1 MNAAARVLSLL
12 CVATLLVAGA
22 FLVLRPAPA
31 YTVVA
36 EFPQAE
42 GIYPGSKV
50 GVLGVPLGEV
60 TAVEPIGAKV
70 RVSLSLPEGTKVPAD
85 AQAWVMS
92 PAVISDQYVELTP
105 PYTAGPALGDGGVIP
120 VGRAHA
126 PVKWDKLMASLNT
139 LLTTFGPAPG
149 KPDAPLGDLL
159 NSVADLLHG
168 NGPAFKD
175 AITHVAQ
182 ASGFV
187 AGELPDVAAFL
198 ETLKGLVSTLA
209 KNKDTVDSVT
219 GSVNLAAAELG
230 KQQDTIAATMSNL
243 SVILTDVARW
253 VKDSGGTLSTTLSQL
268 NSVVADVAARGP
280 RIAETLDTLPL
291 GAQNLSK
298 AVSEDDRLRVRLDV
312 STNLSQFAAG
322 QKLCERFPIPLCSGA
337 GLINPVRFPPSVNDP
352 LGFPT
357 TVVPKGGK

>member
-1 MNAAARVLSLL
+1 MTAAARVLSLL
-12 CVATLLVAGA
+12 IVATLFVAGA

-60 TAVEPIGAKV
+60 TAVEPLGGKV
-70 RVSLSLPEGTKVPAD
+70 RVSLSLPEGVKVPAD

-105 PYTAGPALGDGGVIP
+105 AYKSGPALPEGGVIP
-120 VGRAHA
+120 VGRAHS
-126 PVKWDKLMASLNT
+126 PVKWDSLMASLNT
-139 LLTTFGPAPG
+139 LLTTFGPEPG
-149 KPDAPLGDLL
+149 KTTAPLGELL
-159 NSVADLLHG
+159 DSAAKLLHG
-168 NGPAFKD
+168 NGPAFKE

-182 ASGFV
+182 ASGLV
-187 AGELPDVAAFL
+187 AGELPDVATFL
-198 ETLKGLVSTLA
+198 ETLKTLVGALA

-219 GSVNLAAAELG
+219 NSVNLAAAEFG
-230 KQQDTIAATMSNL
+230 EQQDTIAATMSNL
-243 SVILTDVARW
+243 SVVLTDVAQL
-253 VKDSGGTLSTTLSQL
+253 VKDSGASLTTTLPQL
-268 NSVVADVAARGP
+268 NAVVGDLAARGP
-280 RIAETLDTLPL
+280 QIAEILDTLPL

-298 AVSEDDRLRVRLDV
+298 AVTGDDRLRVRLDV

-322 QKLCERFPIPLCSGA
+322 RKLCESFPIPLCSGA
-337 GLINPVRFPPSVNDP
+337 GLVNPVRFPPSVNDP
-352 LGFPT
+352 LGFP
-357 TVVPKGGK
+357 VSVPPTGGK

>member
-1 MNAAARVLSLL
+1 MNAAARVLALL
-12 CVATLLVAGA
+12 CVATLLVSGA
-22 FLVLRPAPA
+22 ILALRPAPA
-31 YTVVA
+31 FTIVA
-36 EFPQAE
+36 EFPQAD

-60 TAVEPIGAKV
+60 TAVEPLGAKV

-105 PYTAGPALGDGGVIP
+105 AYTAGATLGDGGVIP
-120 VGRAHA
+120 AGRAHA
-126 PVKWDKLMASLNT
+126 PVKWDSLMASLNT
-139 LLTTFGPAPG
+139 LLTTFGPEPG
-149 KPDAPLGDLL
+149 KTTAPLGELL
-159 NSVADLLHG
+159 DSVANLLHG

-198 ETLKGLVSTLA
+198 DTLKALVSTLD
-209 KNKDTVDSVT
+209 KNKSTVDSVT
-219 GSVNLAAAELG
+219 GSVNLAAAEFG
-230 KQQDTIAATMSNL
+230 KQQETIATTMSNL
-243 SVILTDVARW
+243 SVALTDVADL
-253 VKDSGGTLSTTLSQL
+253 VKNSGGTLSTSLSQL
-268 NSVVADVAARGP
+268 NNVVADVAAHGP
-280 RIAETLDTLPL
+280 QIAEILDTLPL
-291 GAQNLSK
+291 GAQNLSR
-298 AVSEDDRLRVRLDV
+298 AVSEDDRLRTRLDV

-322 QKLCERFPIPLCSGA
+322 KQLCEKFPIPLCSGA

-352 LGFPT
+352 LGLPVPPT
-357 TVVPKGGK
+357 PQGGK